1 MATKIVTDSTVYL
14 PQEILTRYDIRVVPL
29 KVLFGKHVYK
39 DGIDLTNEEFYQ
51 MLAES
56 PQLPTTSQPSA
67 GEFEDVYAELAAQ
80 GHEIVSVHI
89 SGKLSG
95 TVESARAA
103 AKQLPDAQIHIVDS
117 LSTAFGLAVMVIESA
132 QAASEGYDSTHI
144 VRRLEQMARDLTMLF
159 VVDTLEYL
167 EKGGRIGTAR
177 ALLGTLLK
185 IKPVLKLEDG
195 LIVPV
200 SSVRTKRKAIMF
212 MLDQIG
218 ETIGDRRVHLAVAHA
233 QVPEE
238 MEELLDM
245 VEERLD
251 YSDIFI
257 SEIGPVI
264 GTHTG
269 PGVLGVAVCPIE
281 NDI

>member
-51 MLAES
+51 MLAEA

-67 GEFEDVYAELAAQ
+67 GEFEDVYAELTAQ

-95 TVESARAA
+95 TVESAHAA

-117 LSTAFGLAVMVIESA
+117 LSAAFGLAVMVIESA

-144 VRRLEQMARDLTMLF
+144 VRRLEQMVRDLTMLF

-177 ALLGTLLK
+177 AMLGTLLK

>member
-14 PQEILTRYDIRVVPL
+14 PQEILTRYDIQVVPL

-51 MLAES
+51 MLAEA

-67 GEFEDVYAELAAQ
+67 GEFEDVYAELTAQ

-95 TVESARAA
+95 TVESAHAA

-212 MLDQIG
+212 MLDQIS
-218 ETIGDRRVHLAVAHA
+218 EATGDRRVHVATAHA

-245 VEERLD
+245 VRERLN

-269 PGVLGVAVCPIE
+269 PGVLGVAVCPLE

>member
-67 GEFEDVYAELAAQ
+67 GEFENVYAELAAQ